1 MSANSLIT
9 VDNVALPQP
18 YQYQYSRQRVSA
30 GESGRT
36 DDAVMHVNQVAQKV
50 KLQLAWRTKNT
61 AEAAMILN
69 AFDPEYVDIRYFDVK
84 ENAYRTKKF
93 YTGDRTAPVKL
104 WWVGRHLI
112 ETITLDVIEV

>member
-1 MSANSLIT
+1 MSANTLIT
-9 VDNVALPQP
+9 VNNVALPQP

-50 KLQLAWRTKNT
+50 KLQLAWRTKDT
-61 AEAAMILN
+61 TVAAQILS
-69 AFDPEYVDIRYFDVK
+69 AFDPEYVSVKYFDVVA
-84 ENAYRTKKF
+84 NSYLTKTF

-104 WWVGRHLI
+104 WWTGKHLI
-112 ETITLDVIEV
+112 ETISMDSIEV